1 MMNGVIPETLPSD
14 IDRWR
19 SAAGQMSIL
28 QTYSL
33 YPYDMFIY
41 IYIFIIKKTYIYIY
55 ISISLISRLS

>member
-1 MMNGVIPETLPSD
+1 MNGVIPETLPSD

-33 YPYDMFIY
+33 YLCDMYLFIY
-41 IYIFIIKKTYIYIY
+41 IYIIYIY
-55 ISISLISRLS
+55 IFL

>member
-1 MMNGVIPETLPSD
+1 MQKLMMNGVIPETLPSD

-33 YPYDMFIY
+33 YLYDMFIY
-41 IYIFIIKKTYIYIY
+41 IYIYN
-55 ISISLISRLS
+55 